1 MTLPWQTSVR
11 MFCSKVYLDYGNLAV
26 ELVMGMINE
35 DQLERRWSR
44 CFKKIYR
51 DGESRVRWRFSFG
64 CGIKIRPEGWS
75 NCPAL
80 YIKEPKEVARDT
92 GTLNSRMSAG
102 PTPILG

>member
-1 MTLPWQTSVR
+1 

-80 YIKEPKEVARDT
+80 YRTEPKEVLEIP
-92 GTLNSRMSAG
+92 GLSIPGCPQG
-102 PTPILG
+102 PRRFWAKHR